1 MFIANEMFQRLS
13 KKKKKDVSTR
23 VNSNPAHGLLAQQKP
38 TQNPEPNETRSHRAA
53 SMAILAGLVAVLS
66 ALLAAALRRLLRIR
80 RRPTPAAGFFH
91 PYTNYG
97 GGGERVLW
105 CAVRAV
111 QELRP
116 GLPCA
121 VFTGDADASPEGLAA
136 RALERFG
143 VRLLSPPQVTAL
155 RLGRSGFVLRSE
167 KIGSWRSELL
177 VVLKIYFGLV

>member
-1 MFIANEMFQRLS
+1 
-13 KKKKKDVSTR
+13 
-23 VNSNPAHGLLAQQKP
+23 
-38 TQNPEPNETRSHRAA
+38 
-53 SMAILAGLVAVLS
+53 MAILAGLVAVLS

-91 PYTNYG
+91 PYTNDG

-177 VVLKIYFGLV
+177 VVLKIYFGLF